1 MPLNEELANLFRTAA
16 AIHDIRGDPVFKSIA
31 FSKVSRILESLP
43 DDVRKLVENDT
54 LKEIPG
60 IGESSRKIIEDYVR
74 TGASPDVEA
83 LRKTIPEGLVRL
95 LEVPSL
101 GPKTI
106 ALLWKERG
114 ITSLD
119 ELKAAIEL
127 GKLSGIKG
135 LGAKRIDGIRQG
147 IEQLAR
153 NTGRIGLV
161 DVYPVARMFA
171 DATREIPGVLAV
183 EPAGSLRRRRETIG
197 DIDLLASVA
206 DDSPELAERVC
217 QAFTKLPEVDRVL
230 ACGNTKASVLVS
242 GTLQVD
248 LRIVPETHYGAA
260 LLYFTGSKDH
270 NVRLRSRALERGMT
284 LNEWG
289 LYRLDQ
295 WQAAN
300 RKPGEAPALEPVASR
315 SEADVYRALGLQFI
329 EPELREDRDEIAL
342 AEKGTLPTLITAD
355 DLRGDLHTHTT
366 ASDGANSI
374 EQMAEAA
381 RELGYEYLAVTDH
394 SKSQVI
400 ANGLQPDRLLRH
412 VEQVRK
418 VSGKLKG
425 ITLLAGAEV
434 DILADGHLDYEDD
447 VLKELDW
454 VVASPHTA
462 LKQDEQKATDRLL
475 RAIENRYVNVI
486 GHPTGRLI
494 GGRDG
499 LSFDFQRLFQ
509 ACVETGTAMEIN
521 SGWPRL
527 DLDDVHARAAARA
540 GVMLSINTDAHAIE
554 HLHAR
559 WLGVSVARRAGV
571 EARQVV
577 NCFTLKQLRQW
588 IAGKRR

>member
-1 MPLNEELANLFRTAA
+1 MPLQAELAALFRTAA
-16 AIHDIRGDPVFKSIA
+16 AIHEIRGDPVFKSIA

-43 DDVRKLVENDT
+43 DDIRRLVENDA
-54 LKEIPG
+54 LKDVPG
-60 IGESSRKIIEDYVR
+60 IGASSRKIIEDYVR
-74 TGASPDVEA
+74 TGASPDFES
-83 LRKTIPEGLVRL
+83 LRRTIPEGLIGL

-106 ALLWKERG
+106 ALLWKERN

-119 ELKAAIEL
+119 ELKQSIDQ
-127 GKLSGIKG
+127 GKLAGIKG
-135 LGAKRIDGIRQG
+135 LGSKKIESIRRG
-147 IEQLAR
+147 IEQLSRGAA
-153 NTGRIGLV
+153 RIGLV
-161 DVYPVARMFA
+161 EAYPVARMFA
-171 DATREIPGVLAV
+171 DALREMPGVRSV

-206 DDSPELAERVC
+206 DDSPAVAERVC
-217 QAFTKLPEVDRVL
+217 LAFTRLPEVERVL
-230 ACGNTKASVLVS
+230 VAGSTKASVLVS

-248 LRIVPETHYGAA
+248 LRIVPEKHFGAA

-270 NVRLRSRALERGMT
+270 NVRLRSRAQERGLT

-289 LYRLDQ
+289 LYRLED
-295 WQAAN
+295 WQSAT
-300 RKPGEAPALEPVASR
+300 RKPGEAPTLTAVASR
-315 SEADVYRALGLQFI
+315 TEADVYRALGLAFI
-329 EPELREDRDEIAL
+329 APELREDRGEIPL
-342 AEKGTLPTLITAD
+342 AERNALPNLVTAD

-381 RELGYEYLAVTDH
+381 RALGYEYLAITDH

-400 ANGLQPDRLLRH
+400 ANGLQPERLLKH
-412 VEQVRK
+412 VEQIRRI
-418 VSGKLKG
+418 SARLKG

-434 DILADGHLDYEDD
+434 DILADGHLDYDDD

-462 LKQDEQKATDRLL
+462 LKQDEKKATDRLL
-475 RAIENRYVNVI
+475 RAIENPFVHVI

-499 LSFDFQRLFQ
+499 LTLAFDRVFN
-509 ACVETGTAMEIN
+509 ACARTGTALEIN

-527 DLDDVHARAAARA
+527 DLNDVHARGAAEA
-540 GVMLSINTDAHAIE
+540 GVMLAINTDAHAVE

-559 WLGVSVARRAGV
+559 WLGIGVARRAGI
-571 EARQVV
+571 EARQVL
-577 NCFTLKQLRQW
+577 NCLPLSELRKW
-588 IAGKRR
+588 SARKRG